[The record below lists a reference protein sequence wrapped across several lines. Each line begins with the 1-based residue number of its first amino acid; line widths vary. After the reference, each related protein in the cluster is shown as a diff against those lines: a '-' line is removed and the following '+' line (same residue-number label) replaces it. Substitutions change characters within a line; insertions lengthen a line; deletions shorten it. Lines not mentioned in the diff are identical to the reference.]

1 MLNRKY
7 TITKL
12 FVDKIYG
19 KPYIAKIQKV
29 YCY

>member
-12 FVDKIYG
+12 FVDKI
-19 KPYIAKIQKV
+19 PATQYIAKIQKV